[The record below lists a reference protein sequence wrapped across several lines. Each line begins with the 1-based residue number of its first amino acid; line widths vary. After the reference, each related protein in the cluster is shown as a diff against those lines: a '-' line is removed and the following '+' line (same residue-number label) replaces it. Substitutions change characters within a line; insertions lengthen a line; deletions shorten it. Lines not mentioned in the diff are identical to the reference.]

1 MKQSGG
7 KIRITAETLAVSTW
21 ILGLVLICAPAARAQ
36 SWGEVVLHSFD
47 LGDGG
52 LPYAGLIQG
61 IDGNFYGTT
70 EEGGAAGTVFQLTP
84 SGTLTTLHW
93 FTGGADGGWPYAGLI
108 QGIDGNFYGT
118 TWGGG
123 SGTYPGGTVFK
134 ITPSGTLTTLYSF
147 CSQTILWGGDE
158 LVCTDGE
165 NPYAGLIQGIDGNFY
180 GTTQYGGTIPPGVV
194 GTVFKI
200 TPSGTLTTLYSFCSA
215 GEFSR
220 GNCLDGAWPVAGLIQ
235 GIDGNFYGTTKG
247 GGANDDGT
255 VFQLTPS
262 GGLTT
267 LYSFC
272 SQSNCTDGALPY
284 AGLIQGI
291 DGNFYG
297 TTIEGGPNI
306 IAGTVFKLT
315 PSGTLTTLHSFCSQS
330 SGGAPCPDGAE
341 PAAGLIQGIDGSFYG
356 TTYWGGANYGPGLPS
371 LGAGTVFKITPSGT
385 LTTLYSFCSEGGT
398 ACTDGEDP
406 SAGLIQGSD
415 GNFYGTT
422 YAGGANDWGTVF
434 EVGASLPTPSATATP
449 TSTPK
454 PTQTPKPTKTPTATP
469 TPGHIKVIP
478 TKLTLKAEPNAAASA
493 SITIE
498 NTGTGQVTVEI
509 SEPKHDPP
517 YSESGG
523 GSQAIGAG
531 GNHQVTIVYSPT
543 SSTKKKE
550 KSDSITVTAI
560 SNDPKQKKPI
570 KVTLKGEN

>member
-123 SGTYPGGTVFK
+123 SGTYPG
-134 ITPSGTLTTLYSF
+134 
-147 CSQTILWGGDE
+147 
-158 LVCTDGE
+158 
-165 NPYAGLIQGIDGNFY
+165 
-180 GTTQYGGTIPPGVV
+180 